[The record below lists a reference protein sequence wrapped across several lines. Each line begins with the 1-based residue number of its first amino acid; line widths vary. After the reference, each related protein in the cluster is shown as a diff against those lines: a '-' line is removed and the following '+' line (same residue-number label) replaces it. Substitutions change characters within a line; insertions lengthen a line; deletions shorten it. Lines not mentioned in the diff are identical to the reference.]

1 MKENQNFEENL
12 KKKIV
17 EKDQAKLKY
26 KQKLE
31 LIKQHYGVDFD
42 VYYFKNNYIDKI
54 KFSNLDF
61 KSVAKNISVVYDN
74 KIGKFNYIF
83 YDYDNEQAIRNY
95 DDKKL
100 IDGLNR
106 EKKLKLVVAE
116 IKRLNENYKKE
127 LNEIDEK
134 YRENNQEIG
143 KELEIRKNEENS

>member
-42 VYYFKNNYIDKI
+42 VYYFKNNDIDKI